1 VNLAAV
7 VRTPAELRERLGG
20 VEPGLVP
27 TMGALHEGHLELMRR
42 SVAENAVT
50 VVSIFVN
57 PLQFN
62 QAADLAAYPR
72 TFERDRELASSVGA
86 SIIFAPAEAILY
98 PKGFATTVS
107 VRGLTDRW
115 EGASRPGHFAGVA
128 TVVTKLFTIVR
139 PARAYFGEKDFQQ
152 LAVIRRLH
160 ADLNLPGEVIG
171 VPTVRDH
178 DGLALSSRNARLSP
192 EERRQASAVPRA
204 LFAMR
209 DAAQSG
215 ETDSDVLLA
224 AGRKVLADEPAIE
237 LDYLTIV
244 DPTTL
249 EPIDTI
255 ESGARALIAV
265 RAGAVRL
272 IDNLALIGE

>member
-1 VNLAAV
+1 MSLAEV

-20 VEPGLVP
+20 VAPGLVP

-42 SVAENAVT
+42 SVAESDIT

-86 SIIFAPAEAILY
+86 SIIFAPTESMLY
-98 PKGFATTVS
+98 PAGFATTVT

-128 TVVTKLFTIVR
+128 TVVTKLFTIVQ

-160 ADLNLPGEVIG
+160 ADLNLPGAVIG

-178 DGLALSSRNARLSP
+178 DSLALSSRNARLSA
-192 EERRQASAVPRA
+192 EERRQASAVPRT

-209 DAAQSG
+209 DAAESG
-215 ETDSDVLLA
+215 ETNAEALVA
-224 AGRKVLADEPAIE
+224 VGRRVLAEEPEIE

-244 DPTTL
+244 DPDTL
-249 EPIDTI
+249 EPIETI

-265 RAGAVRL
+265 QVGAVRL
-272 IDNLALIGE
+272 IDNLRLG